1 STKLAKMN
9 RTIRP
14 NTEQAYK
21 ERILRVLI
29 HLQRHLDQPVVRDDL
44 ARLAHFS
51 PYHFHHVFRGMV
63 GESVAQHVR
72 RLRLERAAGRLKATD
87 QPVTQI
93 AFDACY
99 ETHEAFTRAF
109 GAMFGCSPSEF
120 RARVHYDPASKVD
133 FEPAGKRQSLEVRI
147 ENFPATRVAFIRH
160 TGPYDQV
167 GAAWNRLMS
176 WAGPRGL
183 LGPNLLTIGIVY
195 DDPDITPDRHVR
207 YDACVTVAVPFEPQG
222 EI

>member
-72 RLRLERAAGRLKATD
+72 RLRLERAAGRLKTTD

-93 AFDACY
+93 AFDAEY
-99 ETHEAFTRAF
+99 EAHESFTRAF

-120 RARVHYDPASKVD
+120 RSMHQKLTEQRAASSVHY
-133 FEPAGKRQSLEVRI
+133 
-147 ENFPATRVAFIRH
+147 
-160 TGPYDQV
+160 
-167 GAAWNRLMS
+167 
-176 WAGPRGL
+176 
-183 LGPNLLTIGIVY
+183 
-195 DDPDITPDRHVR
+195 
-207 YDACVTVAVPFEPQG
+207 
-222 EI
+222 